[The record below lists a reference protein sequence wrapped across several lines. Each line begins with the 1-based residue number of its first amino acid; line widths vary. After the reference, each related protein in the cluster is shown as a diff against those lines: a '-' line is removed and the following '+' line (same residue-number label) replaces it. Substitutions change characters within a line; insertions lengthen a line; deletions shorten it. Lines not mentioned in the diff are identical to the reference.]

1 MHLIFLVACAALCA
15 AGCASGGRTL
25 GTDPETWANSI
36 SVGDHLNVKTNS
48 GIEKDVYVTVV
59 NKSGISDNNEF
70 IPYSDIQSI
79 RILPN
84 KSERSG
90 NTALVIVLCVIV
102 VAALASL
109 LKSEVEEGF
118 VRRAR

>member
-1 MHLIFLVACAALCA
+1 M
-15 AGCASGGRTL
+15 
-25 GTDPETWANSI
+25 

-48 GIEKDVYVTVV
+48 GIEKAVYVTVV

-118 VRRAR
+118 VRPAR